1 MTTTPPTA
9 VRSKLVRLSEARPR
23 LERLRRSADFGRVMR
38 RARLRSRQ
46 RLLHMAATESGR
58 EATRVGFSVSRRVGN
73 AVRRNL
79 VRRRLR
85 AIVRQLPIA
94 DGFDIVIVAQP
105 LSAEATYDE
114 LRAAAEESA
123 RRAHLL
129 SDPDVSDPDLKEP
142 DLNEPDRPPSP

>member
-1 MTTTPPTA
+1 MTTTPPDTA
-9 VRSKLVRLSEARPR
+9 QPAPVQPNAVPLSEAKPAAAQPR
-23 LERLRRSADFGRVMR
+23 LERLKRSADFAHVMR
-38 RARLRSRQ
+38 SARRRSHH
-46 RLLHMAATESGR
+46 RLLQLAATESGR
-58 EATRVGFSVSRRVGN
+58 DATRVGFSVSRRVGN
-73 AVRRNL
+73 AVRRNR

-114 LRAAAEESA
+114 LLAAAEESA

-129 SDPDVSDPDLKEP
+129 SGP
-142 DLNEPDRPPSP
+142 DLNQPDRPPSP

>member
-1 MTTTPPTA
+1 MTTTPPSA
-9 VRSKLVRLSEARPR
+9 VQSNVVQLSEAKPR
-23 LERLRRSADFGRVMR
+23 IERLKRSADFGRVMR
-38 RARLRSRQ
+38 SAHLRSRQ
-46 RLLHMAATESGR
+46 RLLHMAATASGR
-58 EATRVGFSVSRRVGN
+58 DATRVGFSVSRRVGN

-114 LRAAAEESA
+114 LLAAAEESA

-129 SDPDVSDPDLKEP
+129 SDPD
-142 DLNEPDRPPSP
+142 LNEPDRPPSP

>member
-1 MTTTPPTA
+1 MTTTPHATA
-9 VRSKLVRLSEARPR
+9 QPNTVPPGAVKPGAVTPR
-23 LERLRRSADFGRVMR
+23 LERLKRSADFARVMR
-38 RARLRSRQ
+38 TARRRSRH

-58 EATRVGFSVSRRVGN
+58 DATRVGFSVSRRVGN
-73 AVRRNL
+73 AVRRNR

-94 DGFDIVIVAQP
+94 GGFDIVIVAQP

-114 LRAAAEESA
+114 LLTAAEESA

-129 SDPDVSDPDLKEP
+129 SDPDF
-142 DLNEPDRPPSP
+142 NQPDRPPSP